1 MSSITRETL
10 RFKNSELFEFWLRKN
25 RNVSNYIKGKISYE
39 IDSELSKLI
48 CTKARN
54 LSNFIKL
61 KWNKQS
67 RNENAFRKYNKKWLS
82 GETIFVIPKKINTI
96 GRPKLTYDDSCERN
110 KRRLASELASQQG
123 DNAQLLVHAASIS
136 AKKSHATDLKFVLQQ
151 VATSPNRPS
160 KIRKVLNTSH
170 KEVTPVSPDEALMFV
185 LENGLTKKVYSNMR
199 QLNIKHNCSIYPTYD
214 KVYESK
220 LKCRP
225 DEIKAN
231 ESSVEVSLQNLL
243 DHTAKRILEYQ
254 DEVLCTTKIKINPE
268 AFTTSLKL

>member
-10 RFKNSELFEFWLRKN
+10 RFKNSEIFQFWLRNN

-61 KWNKQS
+61 KWNKQT
-67 RNENAFRKYNKKWLS
+67 RNENAFRKYNNKWLS
-82 GETIFVIPKKINTI
+82 RETIFVIPKKINTI
-96 GRPKLTYDDSCERN
+96 GRPKLTYDDSCE
-110 KRRLASELASQQG
+110 LAFQQG
-123 DNAQLLVHAASIS
+123 DNVQLLAHAASIS
-136 AKKSHATDLKFVLQQ
+136 AKKSHAKDFKFVLQQ
-151 VATSPNRPS
+151 VAISPNRPS
-160 KIRKVLNTSH
+160 KIREVLNTSH
-170 KEVTPVSPDEALMFV
+170 KEFTPVSPDEALMFV

-214 KVYESK
+214 KVYKSK

-243 DHTAKRILEYQ
+243 DHTAKIILEYQ
-254 DEVLCTTKIKINPE
+254 DEVLCTMDINP
-268 AFTTSLKL
+268 